1 MTDLALASG
10 AAARIDLISMPRRRK
25 TREEIKAM
33 DDFHFDEVARS
44 LAGGGET
51 RRGLLRLV
59 AGGVLGGVT
68 SRLGLAAG
76 AEAKSSKHRRQRQ
89 GAANRN
95 EALQA
100 EGKRKK
106 KHKKRKPQLCDP
118 YCEEEG
124 GRCCPGAGCVFD
136 EQCCPGEK
144 TCGNGSCVGL
154 RACCPDE
161 PPCGDGSCPA
171 PGRCC
176 PEKYQ
181 CADGSCVDPL
191 DQCCPDQKRCGNG
204 ECVARD
210 ECCPDASRPPC
221 SSQCGDVACDEGE
234 LVCRPRENGASCGAG
249 GLTCCRGVCYSTGCG
264 EGRHFNPD
272 NCRCECDEVLECPP
286 GQGFSHATCSCVCN
300 CAGRCCLSG
309 CCKHPGPFG
318 GNYCCLGY

>member
-10 AAARIDLISMPRRRK
+10 AAARIGLISMPRRRK

-76 AEAKSSKHRRQRQ
+76 AAAKSGKHRRQRQ

-106 KHKKRKPQLCDP
+106 CKKRKPQLCDP

-124 GRCCPGAGCVFD
+124 GRCCPGVGCVVD

-144 TCGNGSCVGL
+144 TC
-154 RACCPDE
+154 D
-161 PPCGDGSCPA
+161 
-171 PGRCC
+171 
-176 PEKYQ
+176 
-181 CADGSCVDPL
+181 DGSCVDPL

-221 SSQCGDVACDEGE
+221 SSQCGDVVCGEGE

-272 NCRCECDEVLECPP
+272 NCWCECDEVLECPP
-286 GQGFSHATCSCVCN
+286 GQGFSYATCSCVCN

-309 CCKHPGPFG
+309 CCKQPGPFG
-318 GNYCCLGY
+318 GNYCCLGH